1 MTASNDWVVWAIV
14 FAGGVLTY
22 ALRGSFIFLYSRVGD
37 PPAAFERSLEFVPA
51 AVLSALVVP
60 SLLIQDGQLALS
72 LANNR
77 LLAGAAALAAA
88 WITENLFV
96 TIAAGMAVFW
106 GLRFLV

>member
-1 MTASNDWVVWAIV
+1 VTALNDWVIWAIV
-14 FAGGVLTY
+14 VAGSILTY
-22 ALRGSFIFLYSRVGD
+22 ALRGSFIFLYSRIGD

-51 AVLSALVVP
+51 AVLSALVLP
-60 SLLIQDGQLALS
+60 NLLVQDGQIALS

-77 LLAGAAALAAA
+77 LIAGVAALAAA

-96 TIAAGMAVFW
+96 TIAAGMVVFW